1 MEQLALALT
10 GMFVLSLMEV
20 FAVSMD
26 LWHYV
31 PWDWPVMLWPTYFA
45 AILFGYQLLRLT
57 ETIVKKI

>member
-1 MEQLALALT
+1 
-10 GMFVLSLMEV
+10 MEV

-57 ETIVKKI
+57 ETIIKKTQASFAEAVSRKIYE